1 MRVIVFFVEPEK
13 VDNIG
18 AMARVCKNFNADLYL
33 INPKVDNYEKAFV
46 VAKHAQD
53 LLQKAIENKLNSI
66 DEAKELVDISV
77 GTTGK
82 IANEY
87 NVLRSPLKP
96 WELAERFANSDIK
109 LGIFIGRESIGLTN
123 EELSKMDFIVTIP
136 ANKEYPILNATHAT
150 AIILYELFKHS
161 KEGHVNLALPKKE
174 QIDVLLDYVKK
185 IIDKLPQPDYRKEY
199 YFIIM
204 RKLITQGIINSREA
218 NTLIGFFRSIYE
230 NLK

>member
-1 MRVIVFFVEPEK
+1 
-13 VDNIG
+13 
-18 AMARVCKNFNADLYL
+18 
-33 INPKVDNYEKAFV
+33 
-46 VAKHAQD
+46 
-53 LLQKAIENKLNSI
+53 
-66 DEAKELVDISV
+66 
-77 GTTGK
+77 
-82 IANEY
+82 
-87 NVLRSPLKP
+87 
-96 WELAERFANSDIK
+96 
-109 LGIFIGRESIGLTN
+109 
-123 EELSKMDFIVTIP
+123 MDFIVTIP